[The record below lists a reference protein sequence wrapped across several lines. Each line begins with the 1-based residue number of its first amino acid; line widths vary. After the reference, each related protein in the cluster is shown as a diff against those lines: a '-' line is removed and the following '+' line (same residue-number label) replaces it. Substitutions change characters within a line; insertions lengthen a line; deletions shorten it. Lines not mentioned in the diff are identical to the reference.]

1 MLVLTRKIDEQ
12 IVIGND
18 IKITLIRV
26 RGNTVRLGIEAP
38 RDVRIVRSE
47 LELSEETPSEPD
59 QDIAEREGAFAHPRT
74 KVTTPNKRKASNR
87 SRVHDRLTAKPE
99 SKRRPTNRMRSALAP
114 SVFVGK
120 VARDGS
126 DPELNRAP
134 LAAFTSAG

>member
-12 IVIGND
+12 IVIGDD

-47 LELSEETPSEPD
+47 IEFSDKQLPEDD
-59 QDIAEREGAFAHPRT
+59 QLLAERQDAFAHPSIELTSSR
-74 KVTTPNKRKASNR
+74 PNKMADEDTGVNS
-87 SRVHDRLTAKPE
+87 D
-99 SKRRPTNRMRSALAP
+99 RRPTNRMKSIMD
-114 SVFVGK
+114 STVYVGK

-126 DPELNRAP
+126 QPELKSAP
-134 LAAFTSAG
+134 LAGFVSIG